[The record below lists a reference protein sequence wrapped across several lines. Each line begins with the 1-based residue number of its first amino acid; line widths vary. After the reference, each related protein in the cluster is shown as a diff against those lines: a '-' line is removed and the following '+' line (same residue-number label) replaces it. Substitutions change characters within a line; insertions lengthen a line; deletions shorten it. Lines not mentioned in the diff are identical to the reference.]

1 MSTMVPS
8 EHPPI
13 DLDALRVMLGGDEN
27 LVSMILEKFRAEIFG
42 DIEQLKSLQAGDQA
56 EPIRALAHRLKG
68 TCGNAQA
75 TQLSEIAKLLQ
86 FAMAAGEL
94 DQAAGLI
101 KALDAERVALEQ
113 YVAEQGY

>member
-75 TQLSEIAKLLQ
+75 TQFSEIAKLLQ

>member
-27 LVSMILEKFRAEIFG
+27 LVSMILDKFRAEIHG
-42 DIEQLKSLQAGDQA
+42 DIEQLKSLQAGEQA

-101 KALDAERVALEQ
+101 KALDAERVALEH

>member
-27 LVSMILEKFRAEIFG
+27 LVSMILDKFRAEIFG
-42 DIEQLKSLQAGDQA
+42 DIEQLKSLQAGEQA

-101 KALDAERVALEQ
+101 KALDAERVALEH
-113 YVAEQGY
+113 YAAEQCY